1 MPVESKFRKNHV
13 DRKPD
18 TIHTSQ
24 QILDIAQRL
33 VQTRGYNAFSY
44 ADIASTL
51 SVSKASLHYHFAS
64 KAKLGERLI
73 ERYEDEFARL
83 LDGIDLGG
91 GNAAL
96 KLQRYALI
104 YAHVLADQRMCLC
117 GMLAAEFET
126 LPKAMQTALDS
137 YFALNERWLTAVLEE
152 GRGSGTLRF
161 KGSASEAAQ
170 YIIGS
175 LEGAMMM
182 ARSHGGMA
190 RFDAATRRLFADFG
204 I

>member
-1 MPVESKFRKNHV
+1 MDQKT
-13 DRKPD
+13 D

-33 VQTRGYNAFSY
+33 VQTRGFNAFSY

-51 SVSKASLHYHFAS
+51 NVSKASLHYHFAS
-64 KAKLGERLI
+64 KARLGVRLI
-73 ERYEDEFARL
+73 ERYEDEFGRL

-91 GNAAL
+91 GTAAM
-96 KLQRYALI
+96 KLQRYAMI
-104 YAHVLADQRMCLC
+104 YSHVLADQRMCLC

-126 LPKAMQTALDS
+126 LPKAMQTALDGF
-137 YFALNERWLTAVLEE
+137 FALNERWLVNVLEQ
-152 GRGSGTLRF
+152 GRSSGTLHF
-161 KGSASEAAQ
+161 EGTASEAAQ

-175 LEGAMMM
+175 LEGSMMM

-190 RFDAATRRLFADFG
+190 RFDAATRRLLSDFG

>member
-1 MPVESKFRKNHV
+1 MDQKS
-13 DRKPD
+13 D
-18 TIHTSQ
+18 TIHTLQ

-33 VQTRGYNAFSY
+33 VQTRGFNAFSY

-51 SVSKASLHYHFAS
+51 NVSKASLHYHFAS
-64 KAKLGERLI
+64 KAKLGVSLI
-73 ERYEDEFARL
+73 ERYEVEFERL
-83 LDGIDLGG
+83 LGGIDLGDG
-91 GNAAL
+91 GAAL
-96 KLQRYALI
+96 KLQRYVLL

-126 LPKAMQTALDS
+126 LPKAMQTALDT
-137 YFALNERWLTAVLEE
+137 YFALNERWLVSVLEE
-152 GRGSGTLRF
+152 GRSGGTLHF
-161 KGSASEAAQ
+161 NGPASEAAQ

-190 RFDAATRRLFADFG
+190 RFDAATRRLLADFG

>member
-1 MPVESKFRKNHV
+1 MSFRKDPV
-13 DRKPD
+13 DQKSD
-18 TIHTSQ
+18 IIHTSQ

-33 VQTRGYNAFSY
+33 VQTRGFNAFSY

-51 SVSKASLHYHFAS
+51 NVSKASLHYHFAS
-64 KAKLGERLI
+64 KAKLGVRLI
-73 ERYEDEFARL
+73 ERYEEEFEKL
-83 LDGIDLGG
+83 LGGIDLGG
-91 GNAAL
+91 GSAAL
-96 KLQRYALI
+96 KLQRYVSL

-126 LPKAMQTALDS
+126 LPKAMQAALDS
-137 YFALNERWLTAVLEE
+137 FFALNERWLVSVLEE
-152 GRGSGTLRF
+152 GNSSGTLHF
-161 KGSASEAAQ
+161 KGSASDAAQ

-182 ARSHGGMA
+182 ARSQGGTA
-190 RFDAATRRLFADFG
+190 RFDAATRRLLSEFG

>member
-1 MPVESKFRKNHV
+1 M
-13 DRKPD
+13 DQKPD

-33 VQTRGYNAFSY
+33 VQTRGFNAFSY
-44 ADIASTL
+44 ADIASEL

-64 KAKLGERLI
+64 KAKLGVRLI
-73 ERYEDEFARL
+73 ERYEDEFERL
-83 LDGIDLGG
+83 LGGIDLGG
-91 GNAAL
+91 GSPAL
-96 KLQRYALI
+96 KLQRYALA
-104 YAHVLADQRMCLC
+104 YTHVLADHHMCLC

-126 LPKAMQTALDS
+126 LPKTMQTALES
-137 YFALNERWLTAVLEE
+137 YFALNERWLAAVLEE
-152 GRGSGTLRF
+152 GRSGGTLHF
-161 KGSASEAAQ
+161 KGPAFEAAQ

-175 LEGAMMM
+175 LEGSMMM

-190 RFDAATRRLFADFG
+190 RFDAATRRLLADFG

>member
-1 MPVESKFRKNHV
+1 V
-13 DRKPD
+13 DQKSD

-33 VQTRGYNAFSY
+33 VQTRGFNAFSY
-44 ADIASTL
+44 ADIAGTL
-51 SVSKASLHYHFAS
+51 NVSKASLHYHFAS
-64 KAKLGERLI
+64 KAKLGVRLI
-73 ERYEDEFARL
+73 ERYEDEFERL
-83 LDGIDLGG
+83 LGGIDLGG
-91 GNAAL
+91 GTAAL
-96 KLQRYALI
+96 KLQRYVLL

-126 LPKAMQTALDS
+126 LPKAMQAALDGF
-137 YFALNERWLTAVLEE
+137 FAMNERWLVAVLEE
-152 GRGSGTLRF
+152 GRSGGVLHF
-161 KGSASEAAQ
+161 KGPASEAAQ

-190 RFDAATRRLFADFG
+190 RFDAATRRLLADFG

>member
-1 MPVESKFRKNHV
+1 V
-13 DRKPD
+13 DQKSD

-33 VQTRGYNAFSY
+33 VQTRGFNDFSY
-44 ADIASTL
+44 ADIASAL
-51 SVSKASLHYHFAS
+51 NISKASLHYHFAS
-64 KAKLGERLI
+64 KAKLGVRLI
-73 ERYEDEFARL
+73 ERYEDEFERL

-91 GNAAL
+91 GSAAL
-96 KLQRYALI
+96 KLQCYVSL

-126 LPKAMQTALDS
+126 LPKPMRTVLDGF
-137 YFALNERWLTAVLEE
+137 FALNERWLVSVLEE
-152 GRGSGTLRF
+152 GRDAGTLHF
-161 KGSASEAAQ
+161 KGPASEAAQ
-170 YIIGS
+170 YIISS

-182 ARSHGGMA
+182 ARSHGDMA
-190 RFDAATRRLFADFG
+190 RFDAATRRLLADFG